1 MGSKTMQVKGAGS
14 QSVPTPMNIAPQRGS
29 EGIFHRVRNFL
40 LGSVSGSYI
49 EKKPYLSQKKE
60 VQSGV
65 TAGVTQ
71 YGGIRKL

>member
-14 QSVPTPMNIAPQRGS
+14 QSAPTPMNIAPQRGS
-29 EGIFHRVRNFL
+29 EGIFHRGQKLPLEVGFGVVHREKAVFIAEK
-40 LGSVSGSYI
+40 GSP
-49 EKKPYLSQKKE
+49 ER
-60 VQSGV
+60 V